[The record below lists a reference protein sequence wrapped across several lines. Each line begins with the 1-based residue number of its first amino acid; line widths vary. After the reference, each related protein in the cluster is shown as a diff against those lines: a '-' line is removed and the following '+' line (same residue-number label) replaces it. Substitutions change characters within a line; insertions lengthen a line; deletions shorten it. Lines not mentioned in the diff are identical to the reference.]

1 MSTPATASSGASQAA
16 APTTRSNATANGQ
29 RAGTPAAGD
38 NSLFASLLGLLSAT
52 RDLPADGAGLGAED
66 PPAPGCKTLGQG
78 SDELGEDPA
87 LALLPE
93 ASDNPL
99 AALLAWPG
107 APVAMDAAAEL
118 PGAKPAGTGATST
131 ATSAGNES
139 LTGQAGQALASNA
152 EGATGATPLPADM
165 TVLDQPTEPDAQT
178 LAALSR
184 ATAAP
189 GNAGA
194 EALRN
199 AQGQPA
205 TDATRNTSGKG
216 TAHQAAWH
224 STTAIGN
231 AAAQSVSTTR
241 QAFNISVTGHSDSLA
256 AQVRST
262 VTLDDRFN
270 AAATTAPLAA
280 GTAGAGMVS
289 AAMPGADAGSG
300 QPGQSGEQAS
310 PELAE
315 FHLEEAD
322 ASAPFETLAEEDA
335 AGLGAWNPQNLRQA
349 SLRVGEGS
357 EEAIDIRLSLA
368 GEELNVDFRSDNAET
383 RASLQ
388 QSAGAQL
395 SDLLARSGI
404 QLGGVSVGAQQQ
416 GQGQPGQP
424 GEPGSQAGTR
434 GPRAPAASDTAAA
447 ASVQA
452 SVQPRPRSDGSQ
464 PLDMFV

>member
-52 RDLPADGAGLGAED
+52 RDLPADGAGLGVDD
-66 PPAPGCKTLGQG
+66 PPAPGRRTLGQG

-118 PGAKPAGTGATST
+118 PGANPAGTGAASLP
-131 ATSAGNES
+131 AAASAGNEN
-139 LTGQAGQALASNA
+139 LTGQAGQALATNA

-184 ATAAP
+184 

-205 TDATRNTSGKG
+205 TDATRNASGKG
-216 TAHQAAWH
+216 AAHPATWH

-241 QAFNISVTGHSDSLA
+241 QAFNISVTGHTDSLA

-280 GTAGAGMVS
+280 GAAGAGLVS

-300 QPGQSGEQAS
+300 QPGQSSEQAS
-310 PELAE
+310 PEGAE
-315 FHLEEAD
+315 YPLEEAD
-322 ASAPFETLAEEDA
+322 ASTPFETLTEEDA

-434 GPRAPAASDTAAA
+434 GARAPAASDAGAA

-452 SVQPRPRSDGSQ
+452 PAQPRPRSDGSQ

>member
-52 RDLPADGAGLGAED
+52 RDLPADGAGLGVDD
-66 PPAPGCKTLGQG
+66 PPAPGRRTLGQG
-78 SDELGEDPA
+78 IDELGEDPA

-118 PGAKPAGTGATST
+118 PGANPAGTGAASLP
-131 ATSAGNES
+131 AAASAGNEN
-139 LTGQAGQALASNA
+139 LTGQAGQALATNA

-184 ATAAP
+184 

-205 TDATRNTSGKG
+205 TDATRNASGKG
-216 TAHQAAWH
+216 AAHPATWH

-241 QAFNISVTGHSDSLA
+241 QAFNISVTGHTDSLA

-280 GTAGAGMVS
+280 GAAGAGLVS

-300 QPGQSGEQAS
+300 QPGQSSEQAS
-310 PELAE
+310 PEGAE
-315 FHLEEAD
+315 YPLEEAD
-322 ASAPFETLAEEDA
+322 ASTPFETLTEEDA

-424 GEPGSQAGTR
+424 GEPGSQTGTR
-434 GPRAPAASDTAAA
+434 GARAPAASDAGAA

-452 SVQPRPRSDGSQ
+452 PAQPRPRSDGSQ

>member
-52 RDLPADGAGLGAED
+52 RDLPADGAGLGADD
-66 PPAPGCKTLGQG
+66 PPALGRKTLGQG

-118 PGAKPAGTGATST
+118 PGANPAGTGAASLP
-131 ATSAGNES
+131 AAASAGNEN
-139 LTGQAGQALASNA
+139 LTGQAGQALATNA

-184 ATAAP
+184 

-205 TDATRNTSGKG
+205 TDATRNASGKG
-216 TAHQAAWH
+216 TAHPAAWH

-241 QAFNISVTGHSDSLA
+241 QAFNISVTGHTDSLA

-280 GTAGAGMVS
+280 GAAGAGLVS

-300 QPGQSGEQAS
+300 QPGQSSEQAS

-315 FHLEEAD
+315 LHLEDAD

-395 SDLLARSGI
+395 SDLLQRSGI

-434 GPRAPAASDTAAA
+434 GARTPAASDAAA
-447 ASVQA
+447 ASSVQA
-452 SVQPRPRSDGSQ
+452 PVQPRPRSDGSQ

>member
-52 RDLPADGAGLGAED
+52 RDLPADGAGLGVDD
-66 PPAPGCKTLGQG
+66 PPAPGRRTLGQG

-118 PGAKPAGTGATST
+118 PGANPAGTGAASLP
-131 ATSAGNES
+131 AAASAGNEN
-139 LTGQAGQALASNA
+139 LTGQAGQALATNA

-184 ATAAP
+184 

-205 TDATRNTSGKG
+205 TDATRNASGKG
-216 TAHQAAWH
+216 AAHPATWH

-241 QAFNISVTGHSDSLA
+241 QAFNISVTGHTDSLA

-280 GTAGAGMVS
+280 GAAGAGLVS

-300 QPGQSGEQAS
+300 QPGQSSEQAS
-310 PELAE
+310 PEGAE
-315 FHLEEAD
+315 YPLEEAD
-322 ASAPFETLAEEDA
+322 ASTPFETLTEEDA

-424 GEPGSQAGTR
+424 GEPGSQTGTR
-434 GPRAPAASDTAAA
+434 GARAPAASDAGAA

-452 SVQPRPRSDGSQ
+452 PAQPRPRSDGSQ

>member
-38 NSLFASLLGLLSAT
+38 NSLFATLLGLLSAT
-52 RDLPADGAGLGAED
+52 RDLPADGAGLGVDD
-66 PPAPGCKTLGQG
+66 PPAPGRRTLGQG
-78 SDELGEDPA
+78 IDELGEDPA

-118 PGAKPAGTGATST
+118 PGANPAGTGAASLP
-131 ATSAGNES
+131 AAASAGNEN
-139 LTGQAGQALASNA
+139 LTGQAGQALATNA

-184 ATAAP
+184 

-205 TDATRNTSGKG
+205 TDATRNASGKG
-216 TAHQAAWH
+216 AAHPATWH

-241 QAFNISVTGHSDSLA
+241 QAFNISVTGHTDSLA

-280 GTAGAGMVS
+280 GAAGAGLVS

-300 QPGQSGEQAS
+300 QPGQSSEQAS
-310 PELAE
+310 PEGAE
-315 FHLEEAD
+315 YPLEEAD

-434 GPRAPAASDTAAA
+434 GARAPAASDAGAA

-452 SVQPRPRSDGSQ
+452 PAQPRPRSDGSQ

>member
-1 MSTPATASSGASQAA
+1 MSTPATGSSGASQAT
-16 APTTRSNATANGQ
+16 APTTRSNATTNGQ

-38 NSLFASLLGLLSAT
+38 NSLFASLLGLLGAT
-52 RDLPADGAGLGAED
+52 RDLPVDGAGLGADD
-66 PPAPGCKTLGQG
+66 PPALGRKTLGQG
-78 SDELGEDPA
+78 SDELCEDPA
-87 LALLPE
+87 LALLPD

-118 PGAKPAGTGATST
+118 PGANPAGTST

-139 LTGQAGQALASNA
+139 LTGQASQALATNT

-184 ATAAP
+184 

-205 TDATRNTSGKG
+205 TDATRNASGKG
-216 TAHQAAWH
+216 AAHPAAWH

-241 QAFNISVTGHSDSLA
+241 QAFNVSVTGHTDSLA

-262 VTLDDRFN
+262 VTLDERFN
-270 AAATTAPLAA
+270 AAAATAPLAA
-280 GTAGAGMVS
+280 GAAGAGLVS

-315 FHLEEAD
+315 LHLEEAD

-388 QSAGAQL
+388 QSASAQL
-395 SDLLARSGI
+395 SDLLQRSGI

-434 GPRAPAASDTAAA
+434 GARAPAASDTAAA
-447 ASVQA
+447 SSVQA
-452 SVQPRPRSDGSQ
+452 PAQPRPRSDGSQ

>member
-52 RDLPADGAGLGAED
+52 RDLPADGAGLGVDD
-66 PPAPGCKTLGQG
+66 PPAPGRRTLGQG
-78 SDELGEDPA
+78 IDELGEDPA

-118 PGAKPAGTGATST
+118 PGANPAGTGAASLP
-131 ATSAGNES
+131 AAASAGNEN
-139 LTGQAGQALASNA
+139 LTGQAGQALATNA

-184 ATAAP
+184 

-205 TDATRNTSGKG
+205 TDATRNASGKG
-216 TAHQAAWH
+216 AAHPATWH

-241 QAFNISVTGHSDSLA
+241 QAFNISVTGHTDSLA

-280 GTAGAGMVS
+280 GAAGAGLVS

-300 QPGQSGEQAS
+300 QPGQSSEQAS
-310 PELAE
+310 PEGAE
-315 FHLEEAD
+315 YPLEEAD
-322 ASAPFETLAEEDA
+322 ASTPFETLTEEDA

-434 GPRAPAASDTAAA
+434 GARAPAASDAGAA

-452 SVQPRPRSDGSQ
+452 PAQPRPRSDGSQ

>member
-1 MSTPATASSGASQAA
+1 MSTPVTASSGASQAA

-52 RDLPADGAGLGAED
+52 RDLPADGAGLGADD
-66 PPAPGCKTLGQG
+66 PPAPGRKTLGQG

-118 PGAKPAGTGATST
+118 PGANPAGTGAASLPA
-131 ATSAGNES
+131 ATSAGNEN
-139 LTGQAGQALASNA
+139 LTGQAGQALATNA

-184 ATAAP
+184 

-205 TDATRNTSGKG
+205 TDATRNASGKG
-216 TAHQAAWH
+216 AAHPATWH

-231 AAAQSVSTTR
+231 AAAQSMSTTR
-241 QAFNISVTGHSDSLA
+241 QAFNISVTGHTDSLA

-280 GTAGAGMVS
+280 GAAGAGLVS

-300 QPGQSGEQAS
+300 QPGQSSEQAS
-310 PELAE
+310 PEGAE
-315 FHLEEAD
+315 YPLEEAD

-434 GPRAPAASDTAAA
+434 GARASATSDTAAA
-447 ASVQA
+447 SSVQA
-452 SVQPRPRSDGSQ
+452 PAQPRPRSDGSQ

>member
-1 MSTPATASSGASQAA
+1 MSTPATGSSGASQAA

-29 RAGTPAAGD
+29 RPGTPAAGD

-52 RDLPADGAGLGAED
+52 RDLPADGAGLGADD
-66 PPAPGCKTLGQG
+66 PSALGRKTLGQG

-87 LALLPE
+87 LALLPD

-118 PGAKPAGTGATST
+118 PGANPAGTGAAST
-131 ATSAGNES
+131 AAGNER
-139 LTGQAGQALASNA
+139 LTGQAGQTPTTNTD
-152 EGATGATPLPADM
+152 GPTGATPLPADM

-178 LAALSR
+178 LATLSR

-205 TDATRNTSGKG
+205 TDAPRSASGKG
-216 TAHQAAWH
+216 AAHQATWH

-241 QAFNISVTGHSDSLA
+241 QAFNISVTGHTDSLA

-280 GTAGAGMVS
+280 GAAGAGLVS

-300 QPGQSGEQAS
+300 QPGQSSEQAT
-310 PELAE
+310 PEGVE
-315 FHLEEAD
+315 YPLEEAD
-322 ASAPFETLAEEDA
+322 ASTPFETLAEEDA

-368 GEELNVDFRSDNAET
+368 GEELNVDFRSDNADT

-395 SDLLARSGI
+395 SDLLQRSGI

-434 GPRAPAASDTAAA
+434 GARAPAASDAAA
-447 ASVQA
+447 ASSVQA
-452 SVQPRPRSDGSQ
+452 PAQPRPRSDGSQ

>member
-16 APTTRSNATANGQ
+16 APTTRINATANGQ

-52 RDLPADGAGLGAED
+52 RDLPADGAGLGVDD
-66 PPAPGCKTLGQG
+66 PPAPGRRTLGQG

-118 PGAKPAGTGATST
+118 PGANPAGTGAASLP
-131 ATSAGNES
+131 AAASAGNEN
-139 LTGQAGQALASNA
+139 LTGQAGQALATNA

-184 ATAAP
+184 

-205 TDATRNTSGKG
+205 TDATRNASGKG
-216 TAHQAAWH
+216 AAHPATWH

-241 QAFNISVTGHSDSLA
+241 QAFNISVTGHTDSLA

-280 GTAGAGMVS
+280 GAAGAGLVS

-300 QPGQSGEQAS
+300 QPGQSSEQAS
-310 PELAE
+310 PEGAE
-315 FHLEEAD
+315 YPLEEAD

-434 GPRAPAASDTAAA
+434 GARAPAASDAAAA

-452 SVQPRPRSDGSQ
+452 PAQPRPRSDGSQ

>member
-52 RDLPADGAGLGAED
+52 RDLPADGAGLGVDD
-66 PPAPGCKTLGQG
+66 PPAPGRRTLGQG
-78 SDELGEDPA
+78 IDELGEDPA

-118 PGAKPAGTGATST
+118 PGANPAGTGAASLP
-131 ATSAGNES
+131 AAASAGNEN
-139 LTGQAGQALASNA
+139 LTGQAGQALATNA

-184 ATAAP
+184 

-205 TDATRNTSGKG
+205 TDATRNASGKG
-216 TAHQAAWH
+216 AAHPATWH

-241 QAFNISVTGHSDSLA
+241 QAFNISVTGHTDSLA

-270 AAATTAPLAA
+270 AAATPAPLAA
-280 GTAGAGMVS
+280 GAAGAGLVS

-300 QPGQSGEQAS
+300 QPGQSSEQAS
-310 PELAE
+310 PEGAE
-315 FHLEEAD
+315 YPLEEAD
-322 ASAPFETLAEEDA
+322 ASTPFETLTEEDA

-424 GEPGSQAGTR
+424 GEPGSQTGTR
-434 GPRAPAASDTAAA
+434 GARAPAASDAGAA

-452 SVQPRPRSDGSQ
+452 PAQPRPRSDGSQ

>member
-52 RDLPADGAGLGAED
+52 RDLPADGAGLGADD
-66 PPAPGCKTLGQG
+66 PPALGRKTLGQG

-87 LALLPE
+87 LALMPE

-118 PGAKPAGTGATST
+118 PGANPAGPGAASLPA
-131 ATSAGNES
+131 ATSAGNEN
-139 LTGQAGQALASNA
+139 LTGQALATNA

-184 ATAAP
+184 

-205 TDATRNTSGKG
+205 TDATRNASGKG
-216 TAHQAAWH
+216 AAHPATWH

-241 QAFNISVTGHSDSLA
+241 HAFNISVTGHTDSLA

-262 VTLDDRFN
+262 VTLDERFN
-270 AAATTAPLAA
+270 AAATTTPLAA
-280 GTAGAGMVS
+280 GAAGAGLVS

-300 QPGQSGEQAS
+300 QPGQSGEQAT
-310 PELAE
+310 PEGAE
-315 FHLEEAD
+315 LHLEEAD

-395 SDLLARSGI
+395 SDLLQRSGI

-434 GPRAPAASDTAAA
+434 GARTPAASDAAA
-447 ASVQA
+447 ASSVQA
-452 SVQPRPRSDGSQ
+452 PVQPRPRSDGSQ

>member
-1 MSTPATASSGASQAA
+1 MSTSATGSSGASQAA
-16 APTTRSNATANGQ
+16 APTTRSNAPANGQ
-29 RAGTPAAGD
+29 RPGTPTAGD

-52 RDLPADGAGLGAED
+52 RDLPADGAGLGADD
-66 PPAPGCKTLGQG
+66 PPARGRKTLGQG
-78 SDELGEDPA
+78 SEELGEDPA

-107 APVAMDAAAEL
+107 APVAVGVDAAEL
-118 PGAKPAGTGATST
+118 PGANPAGTGAAST
-131 ATSAGNES
+131 ATGNER
-139 LTGQAGQALASNA
+139 LTAQAGQTPATNA
-152 EGATGATPLPADM
+152 DGPTGATPLPADM
-165 TVLDQPTEPDAQT
+165 AVLDQATEPDAQT

-184 ATAAP
+184 
-189 GNAGA
+189 GSAGA
-194 EALRN
+194 DALRN
-199 AQGQPA
+199 AQGLPA
-205 TDATRNTSGKG
+205 TDATRNASGKG
-216 TAHQAAWH
+216 TSRQAAWH

-241 QAFNISVTGHSDSLA
+241 HAFNVSVTGHTDSLA

-262 VTLDDRFN
+262 VTLDECFN

-280 GTAGAGMVS
+280 GPVGAGLVS

-300 QPGQSGEQAS
+300 QPGQSGEQAT
-310 PELAE
+310 PEGAE
-315 FHLEEAD
+315 FKLEETD

-368 GEELNVDFRSDNAET
+368 GEELNVDFRTDNAET

-395 SDLLARSGI
+395 SDLLQRSGI

-447 ASVQA
+447 SSVQA
-452 SVQPRPRSDGSQ
+452 PAQPRPRSDGSQ

>member
-66 PPAPGCKTLGQG
+66 PPAPGRKTLGQG

-184 ATAAP
+184 

-205 TDATRNTSGKG
+205 TDATRNASGKG
-216 TAHQAAWH
+216 AAHPATWH

-241 QAFNISVTGHSDSLA
+241 QAFNISVTGHTDSLA

-280 GTAGAGMVS
+280 GAAGAGLVS

-310 PELAE
+310 PEGAE
-315 FHLEEAD
+315 YPLEEAD
-322 ASAPFETLAEEDA
+322 ASTPFETLTEEDA

-424 GEPGSQAGTR
+424 GEPGSQTGTR
-434 GPRAPAASDTAAA
+434 GARAPAASDAGAA

-452 SVQPRPRSDGSQ
+452 PALPRPRSDGSQ

>member
-1 MSTPATASSGASQAA
+1 MSTPATGSSGASQA
-16 APTTRSNATANGQ
+16 APTTRSNATATGQ
-29 RAGTPAAGD
+29 RPGTPAAGD

-52 RDLPADGAGLGAED
+52 RDLPADGAGLGADD
-66 PPAPGCKTLGQG
+66 PPALGRKTLGQG
-78 SDELGEDPA
+78 SDELGEDPTQ
-87 LALLPE
+87 ALLPE

-118 PGAKPAGTGATST
+118 PGANLAGTGAAST
-131 ATSAGNES
+131 AAGNER
-139 LTGQAGQALASNA
+139 LTGQAGQTPATNA
-152 EGATGATPLPADM
+152 DGPTGATPLPADM
-165 TVLDQPTEPDAQT
+165 TVLDQATEPDAQT

-184 ATAAP
+184 

-205 TDATRNTSGKG
+205 TDATRNASGKG
-216 TAHQAAWH
+216 TSHPAAWH

-241 QAFNISVTGHSDSLA
+241 HAFNVSVTGHTDSLA

-262 VTLDDRFN
+262 VTLDERFN

-280 GTAGAGMVS
+280 GAVGAGLVS

-315 FHLEEAD
+315 YPLEEAD

-395 SDLLARSGI
+395 SDLLQRSGI

-424 GEPGSQAGTR
+424 GEPGSQTGTR
-434 GPRAPAASDTAAA
+434 GARAPAASDAAA
-447 ASVQA
+447 ASSVQA
-452 SVQPRPRSDGSQ
+452 PAQPRPRSDGSQ

>member
-52 RDLPADGAGLGAED
+52 RDLPADGAGLGADD
-66 PPAPGCKTLGQG
+66 PPALGRKTLGQG

-118 PGAKPAGTGATST
+118 PGANPAGTGAASLPA
-131 ATSAGNES
+131 ATSAGNEN
-139 LTGQAGQALASNA
+139 LTGQAGQALATNA

-184 ATAAP
+184 

-205 TDATRNTSGKG
+205 TDATRNASGKG
-216 TAHQAAWH
+216 AAHPATWH

-241 QAFNISVTGHSDSLA
+241 QAFNISVTGHTDSLA

-280 GTAGAGMVS
+280 GAAGAGLVS

-300 QPGQSGEQAS
+300 RPGQSSEQAS

-315 FHLEEAD
+315 LHLEDAD
-322 ASAPFETLAEEDA
+322 ASVPFETLAEEDA
-335 AGLGAWNPQNLRQA
+335 AGLVAWNPQNLRQA

-404 QLGGVSVGAQQQ
+404 QLGGVSVSAQQQ

-434 GPRAPAASDTAAA
+434 GARASATSDNAA
-447 ASVQA
+447 ASSVQA
-452 SVQPRPRSDGSQ
+452 PAQPRPRSDGSQ